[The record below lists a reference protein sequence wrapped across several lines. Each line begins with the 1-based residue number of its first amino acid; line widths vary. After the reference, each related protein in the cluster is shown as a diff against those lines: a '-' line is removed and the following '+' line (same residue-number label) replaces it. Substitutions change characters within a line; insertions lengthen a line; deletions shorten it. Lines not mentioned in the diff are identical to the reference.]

1 MIIHEDLTKTRI
13 VFHEVQKRLDSVRA
27 VQKAIRDQRQSNL
40 AAIGAAQK
48 ALKEQTAVFPP
59 LSIDFAAIRR
69 LRNDLPAVR
78 SEATPAPAPKRVRRP
93 ATAGDPEVEASQ
105 KAYRERMLDEL
116 PDYWFG

>member
-27 VQKAIRDQRQSNL
+27 VQKAIRDQRQSDLAAIGAVQKAIREQRQSDL

-59 LSIDFAAIRR
+59 LSIDFAAIHTR
-69 LRNDLPAVR
+69 A
-78 SEATPAPAPKRVRRP
+78 RP
-93 ATAGDPEVEASQ
+93 EASPSPGYGRGPRGRGV
-105 KAYRERMLDEL
+105 AEGVPRTDA
-116 PDYWFG
+116 G